1 MKKILLCTIGF
12 SLMVGCDNQQHDQT
26 TETNTLQAGQ
36 HSAVLA
42 CKVLLELDYLIYLPE
57 NYGKEQKAWPL
68 MVFLHG
74 AGERGSDLKR
84 VKFHGPPKRVE
95 QGSAFPFILVSPQ
108 CPTDKWWPNMI
119 EHVMALVDETVENYS
134 IDENRIYLTGL
145 SMGGYGTWAIA
156 SAYPERFSAIAP
168 VCGGG
173 LPYMA
178 INLKNIP
185 VWAFHGAKD
194 PVVPLQQ
201 SQQMVD
207 AVNFSGGNAKLTVY
221 PEANHDSWTQTYNND
236 KLYEWL
242 LSHSK

>member
-1 MKKILLCTIGF
+1 MKKLLLCMIGF
-12 SLMVGCDNQQHDQT
+12 SLMVGCNNQQNDQT

-42 CKVLLELDYLIYLPE
+42 RKVLLELDYLIYLPE

-68 MVFLHG
+68 VVFLHG
-74 AGERGSDLKR
+74 AGERGSDLNR

-119 EHVMALVDETVENYS
+119 EHVMALVDETAENYS

-145 SMGGYGTWAIA
+145 SMGGYGTWTIA
-156 SAYPERFSAIAP
+156 STYPQRFAAIAP

-173 LPYMA
+173 QPYLA
-178 INLKNIP
+178 GNLKNTPI
-185 VWAFHGAKD
+185 WAFHGAKD

-207 AVNFSGGNAKLTVY
+207 AVNQSGGNAKLTVY
-221 PEANHDSWTQTYNND
+221 PEADHDSWTETYNSD
-236 KLYEWL
+236 ELYEWL
-242 LSHSK
+242 LSQSK